1 MHPQS
6 RFREVSPLP
15 LAMARQ
21 SIVGRGKQLL
31 LMDAPIKQRGTELDT
46 ARLSRIR
53 DVIHIRRRAG

>member
-1 MHPQS
+1 
-6 RFREVSPLP
+6 
-15 LAMARQ
+15 MARQ

-31 LMDAPIKQRGTELDT
+31 LMDAPIKQRVTELDT